1 MGLNKKCADAVG
13 SPGNHYGCEEGEKQS
28 TTEYFQ
34 KDIPNSIPAINVK
47 YVPVNKDKRI
57 LVQGILQAVIQSQG
71 LLLEPN
77 EGYINKVKEVTL
89 DLVKFVEEHSK

>member
-1 MGLNKKCADAVG
+1 MGLI
-13 SPGNHYGCEEGEKQS
+13 KQS
-28 TTEYFQ
+28 TQESYTQ
-34 KDIPNSIPAINVK
+34 GLDVPAISPIAKTDNLVNPEQYTERYK
-47 YVPVNKDKRI
+47 PMNKDKRI

-77 EGYINKVKEVTL
+77 NGYINKVKEATL